1 MMKNM
6 YAVKCL
12 YRFQYYTLDGKLIDE
27 AHPCWEERIIL
38 IRASSMDEADLKC
51 ERIAKEYE
59 DEYTNARNQVVKVK
73 LHTIIDIFATYDTNA
88 RTNIEV
94 YSKMFDATEQEI
106 DTMLDIEYP
115 LEK

>member
-94 YSKMFDATEQEI
+94 YSKMFDATEQEVEK
-106 DTMLDIEYP
+106 MLDIEYP
-115 LEK
+115 LEE